1 MTDPFGFSIDLI
13 LHNQVRDKAEKYS
26 VTQLSLYSACM
37 SSVESNA
44 GVNPEL
50 LLYFVFSV
58 ERSTLSVTGSLPGTV
73 YCYTPDK
80 AKPLGCVACLV
91 CADLCQETPSTHP
104 SDCCAAASV
113 KSCLVG
119 VINKG
124 NDMMHDY
131 KRQQSRG
138 KRNAR

>member
-13 LHNQVRDKAEKYS
+13 LRNQVRDKAEKYS

-37 SSVESNA
+37 SSIESNA

-58 ERSTLSVTGSLPGTV
+58 GRSTLSVTGSLPGTV

-80 AKPLGCVACLV
+80 AKPLGCVACL
-91 CADLCQETPSTHP
+91 CALI
-104 SDCCAAASV
+104 CARRPPAHIP
-113 KSCLVG
+113 
-119 VINKG
+119 VIAVL
-124 NDMMHDY
+124 
-131 KRQQSRG
+131 QPQ
-138 KRNAR
+138 